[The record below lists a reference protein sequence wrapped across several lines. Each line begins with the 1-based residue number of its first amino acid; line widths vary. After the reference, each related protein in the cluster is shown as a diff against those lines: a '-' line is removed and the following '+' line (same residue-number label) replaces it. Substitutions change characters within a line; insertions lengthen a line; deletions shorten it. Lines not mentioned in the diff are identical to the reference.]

1 MDRTRRGFLGA
12 GAFLG
17 VGTLGI
23 GGGFASDKSLKNHQW
38 QGGKSPWAMCLDT
51 ATLSKEIPLDEKV
64 ELVAG
69 AGFDAIEPWDGE
81 LEAYEKAGGSLEK
94 LAARIKELGL
104 FVPSVIGLWGVL
116 SNSEEDF
123 EKRLDEHR
131 NRLRMVKAIGSGHVQ
146 CIPDFN
152 FKDDFNMDSGAVC
165 YARISEI
172 ALKDYGLKT
181 GVIFLNAVGKLKTVA
196 DAVELGMKSGWND
209 AKIIPDSYH
218 NYHGGTTLNSLR
230 MLNGNAIAIYQF
242 ADAPKGQERKTSWCD
257 GERVLPGDGQLP
269 LVEELR
275 ILLEIGYQGCVSLE
289 LYNEEYRKREPKSF
303 LKEAHKKTLKLIE
316 KAVG

>member
-1 MDRTRRGFLGA
+1 MTRRGFFGT
-12 GAFLG
+12 GTMVG
-17 VGTLGI
+17 VGSVGLGS
-23 GGGFASDKSLKNHQW
+23 GQDTKTKKAGW

-51 ATLSKEIPLDEKV
+51 ATLAKEIPLDEKV

-69 AGFDAIEPWDGE
+69 AGFDAIEPWDRE
-81 LEAYEKAGGSLEK
+81 LEAYEKAGGDLEK
-94 LAARIKELGL
+94 LGARIKEAGL

-116 SNSEEDF
+116 ANSEEDF
-123 EKRLDEHR
+123 EKKLDEHR

-146 CIPDFN
+146 CIPDFK
-152 FKDDFNMDSGAVC
+152 FKDDFNMEAGASC

-181 GVIFLNAVGKLKTVA
+181 GIIFLNAVGKLKTAA
-196 DAVELGMKSGWND
+196 DAVKLGMKSGWKD

-218 NYHGGTTLNSLR
+218 NYHGGTALNSLR
-230 MLNGNAIAIYQF
+230 MLRGSAIAIYQF
-242 ADAPKGQERKTSWCD
+242 ADAPKGQERKDLWCD

-269 LVEELR
+269 LVDELKV
-275 ILLEIGYQGCVSLE
+275 LLEIGYEGCVSLE
-289 LYNEEYRKREPKSF
+289 LYNDEYRKREPKAF
-303 LKEAHKKTLKLIE
+303 LKEAHAKTLKVIE